1 MSDWLYRI
9 HTWPIIAAIIVALT
23 VLVVE
28 TSDGAVVDQDRLSQ
42 RGGWGDLDCESGYL
56 CLYDY
61 NHGDSP
67 AIAIRGFSGWINLR
81 RWDWHNRAAAQRNHR
96 NNIALLAGRPDGQ
109 GVRYCAEPNSED
121 ENLNDNAIGRDNAES
136 FKLFYNT
143 GGARCSAFGY

>member
-61 NHGDSP
+61 NHGD
-67 AIAIRGFSGWINLR
+67 G
-81 RWDWHNRAAAQRNHR
+81 HNRAAAQRNHR